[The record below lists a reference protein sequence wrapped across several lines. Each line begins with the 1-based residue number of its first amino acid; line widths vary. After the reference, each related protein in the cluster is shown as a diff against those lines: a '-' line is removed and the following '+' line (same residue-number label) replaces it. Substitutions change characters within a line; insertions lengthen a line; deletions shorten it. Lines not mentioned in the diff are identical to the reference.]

1 MRVTNQDWIITHDK
15 RKQEPYVMARI
26 FLEMEYPWN
35 VIYGVSILAL
45 LRTDYVL
52 DHGILY
58 FYKNLV
64 NIHVNPM
71 NSIPLDVVM
80 KRNL

>member
-15 RKQEPYVMARI
+15 RKQEPYVMAGI

-45 LRTDYVL
+45 LRTD
-52 DHGILY
+52 
-58 FYKNLV
+58 
-64 NIHVNPM
+64 
-71 NSIPLDVVM
+71 
-80 KRNL
+80 